1 MRIAKSGCSA
11 AWFIAPVWGTGDRGF
26 KSHHSDCWEV
36 SMNALF
42 GDGSPQKF
50 LFDLFSGL
58 GGIAVACFIL
68 FAIGSAFWAYCEYAD
83 KRDREKNKHD

>member
-1 MRIAKSGCSA
+1 
-11 AWFIAPVWGTGDRGF
+11 
-26 KSHHSDCWEV
+26 
-36 SMNALF
+36 MNALF